1 MAEVLTGMQTS
12 IVAARESARDARG
25 GGPPSGPNDAMKNIR
40 SQTEIAL
47 RGFLTPEQIQQ
58 YQGLNQQ
65 RPMPRGSQEEN
76 TDFQRGV
83 VWVLRD
89 GEPQSINV
97 RVGIAD
103 LEYSEIKSDDLQEG
117 DAVIT
122 RAQRVTN

>member
-1 MAEVLTGMQTS
+1 
-12 IVAARESARDARG
+12 
-25 GGPPSGPNDAMKNIR
+25 MKNIR

-89 GEPQSINV
+89 GEPQNINV

-117 DAVIT
+117 VAVIT